1 MKYAAKLKRCTCRL
15 AGVLALTAVLL
26 GSELET
32 AVFADSPYE
41 TYSYDWWGD
50 DIKQPAAYTY
60 SGAFSVAEGTALN
73 GPKDMLIQNGK
84 IYIADTGNS
93 RIVILNEDGSVSQ
106 IIESFQKE
114 GTEDTFSGLQGLFV
128 TKTDE
133 IYVADS
139 KNGRIV
145 HLDANGT
152 FIREIV
158 RPETEL
164 INSSQA
170 YTPQKLVVDKSGRI
184 YVIAGGINMGLVE
197 FDREGVFQGF
207 MGAAKVSVST
217 FEYIWKNYFSTDAQ
231 KERMELIVPT
241 EYSNIYLD
249 SDNFIYATISNL
261 SDSDYLAGADAIR
274 RLNPTGTDILRR
286 LGNTPIIGD
295 LYNASETAS
304 WSKFTDVCATEYG
317 VYFVL
322 DAAGGKIFAYDGDGN
337 SLFIFGGLGNRQGLL
352 MQPAAIGIREDEGM
366 LYVLDSQ
373 LNQVLCYSITDY
385 GRHLLEA
392 IRKNSL
398 GDSAGSYAE
407 WQEVLRY
414 NANSEFA
421 YIGIGKAYLREGRY
435 QEAMDYF
442 KLGNN
447 RKYYTRAFQFY
458 RKELMQNY
466 FGKFMGVILILAG
479 ALILWRIV
487 KKIRRWVGEA
497 RCNI

>member
-1 MKYAAKLKRCTCRL
+1 MGKLKNYLIRTVS
-15 AGVLALTAVLL
+15 AIALTTVVLS
-26 GSELET
+26 SELET
-32 AVFADSPYE
+32 VIFADTPYE
-41 TYSYDWWGD
+41 TYSYDWWGE

-60 SGAFSVAEGTALN
+60 SGAYSLTDTPLN
-73 GPKDMLIQNGK
+73 DARDMFVQDGK

-93 RIVILNEDGSVSQ
+93 RIVILNEDGTVFK
-106 IIESFQKE
+106 IITSFQNGGK
-114 GTEDTFSGLQGLFV
+114 EDTFSGPQGLFV
-128 TKTDE
+128 TPENE

-139 KNGRIV
+139 KNGRII
-145 HLDANGT
+145 HLDASGT
-152 FIREIV
+152 LIREIT
-158 RPETEL
+158 RPETDL
-164 INSSQA
+164 ISQNQA
-170 YTPQKLVVDKSGRI
+170 YTPLKVVVDKSGRI
-184 YVIAGGINMGLVE
+184 YVIANGINMGLVE

-249 SDNFIYATISNL
+249 SDNFIYATISNI
-261 SDSDYLAGADAIR
+261 SNENHLAGADAIR

-295 LYNASETAS
+295 LYNASDTAA
-304 WSKFTDVCATEYG
+304 WSKFTDVCASDYG

-322 DAAGGKIFAYDGDGN
+322 DSAGGKVFTYDGDGN
-337 SLFIFGGLGNRQGLL
+337 SLFIFGGIGNRQGML
-352 MQPAAIGIREDEGM
+352 MQPASIGIREDQEKI
-366 LYVLDSQ
+366 YILDSQ
-373 LNQVLCYSITDY
+373 LNQVLCFSITKY
-385 GRHLLEA
+385 GRHLLNA
-392 IRKNSL
+392 IYKNSL
-398 GDSAGSYAE
+398 GDSAGAYEE
-407 WQEVLRY
+407 WQNVLRY

-435 QEAMDYF
+435 KEAMEYF
-442 KLGNN
+442 QLGNN

-466 FGKFMGVILILAG
+466 FGKFMGVILVLVG
-479 ALILWRIV
+479 ALVIWQIV

-497 RCNI
+497 KCNI